1 MCWNKHG
8 IVIGRIWKNDK
19 KMDKKITKL
28 IKVKEKNCL
37 LCREKS
43 IDDGKNAQVHLEK
56 NKLITFFYVEI
67 TFIHVDLCHISV
79 KYSQGTTNEF
89 QVTYIF

>member
-1 MCWNKHG
+1 MDGK
-8 IVIGRIWKNDK
+8 IWKNDK
-19 KMDKKITKL
+19 KTDKKVTKP
-28 IKVKEKNCL
+28 VKRKNKNCV

-43 IDDGKNAQVHLEK
+43 INDGKNAQVHLEK

-67 TFIHVDLCHISV
+67 TFFYVDLCHISV
-79 KYSQGTTNEF
+79 EYSQGTTNEF